1 MVGSGLAKHWL
12 CCEICVPLCL
22 MRFKKLLTFGLIAFG
37 LFFLIQ
43 SPAEAA
49 RLVKVTGESA
59 GEWFETAAHSLAKFV
74 KTLV

>member
-1 MVGSGLAKHWL
+1 
-12 CCEICVPLCL
+12 
-22 MRFKKLLTFGLIAFG
+22 MRFKKLFTLGLIAFAV
-37 LFFLIQ
+37 FFLIS

-59 GEWFETAAHSLAKFV
+59 GDWFQTVAAALTKFV

>member
-1 MVGSGLAKHWL
+1 
-12 CCEICVPLCL
+12 
-22 MRFKKLLTFGLIAFG
+22 MRFKKLITFGLIAFG

-59 GEWFETAAHSLAKFV
+59 GEWFQTVAESMSKFV

>member
-1 MVGSGLAKHWL
+1 
-12 CCEICVPLCL
+12 
-22 MRFKKLLTFGLIAFG
+22 MRFKKLLTFGLLAFG

-59 GEWFETAAHSLAKFV
+59 GDWFQTVAVSLTKFV

>member
-1 MVGSGLAKHWL
+1 
-12 CCEICVPLCL
+12 
-22 MRFKKLLTFGLIAFG
+22 MRFKKLLTFGLLAFG

-49 RLVKVTGESA
+49 RLVRATGESA
-59 GEWFETAAHSLAKFV
+59 GDWFQTVAASLTKFV